1 MQRLVLAGFLTLALA
16 GFPGLAG
23 AAVIGS
29 WNLEHLGWNND
40 KRLDLVAR
48 VAGRFDLLA
57 VQELMNDEALAALEQ
72 ELEAVSGEAW
82 SSMASHAVGRSR
94 YQEHYGFLWR
104 ESRIA
109 SLGGGAVYID
119 RGDVFAREPFS
130 ARFRDRENDDAFVA
144 ATVHVVYGDG
154 LADRRPE
161 VEALA
166 DYWQWLDEAYPDTP
180 RMLMGDFNMAPDDPA
195 WAPLRALGVVPALNG
210 QATTLGT
217 TPGRYASPYDNIWYR
232 PDRLSPQAL
241 GMLRYPALTG
251 LDHVA
256 AREHVSDH
264 APVYLALHQGELRAL
279 PPGAG
284 EVAGAGGASHARAA
298 GCIDL
303 NASSVAMLE
312 RLPHIGPARAES
324 IVDGRPWA
332 GSGELSRIDGI
343 AVGRLADIRDSGRL
357 CSG

>member
-1 MQRLVLAGFLTLALA
+1 MQRLVLAVFLMLALTV
-16 GFPGLAG
+16 FPGLAG

-57 VQELMNDEALAALEQ
+57 VQELMDGEALTQLER
-72 ELEAVSGEAW
+72 ELEAVSGEDW
-82 SSMASHAVGRSR
+82 SSMASHAVGRSS

-104 ESRIA
+104 ESRVE

-130 ARFRDRENDDAFVA
+130 ATFRDLDSGDTFVT

-154 LADRRPE
+154 LDDRRPE

-195 WAPLRALGVVPALNG
+195 WAPLRALGAVPALSD
-210 QATTLGT
+210 QATTLGHA
-217 TPGRYASPYDNIWYR
+217 PGRYASRYDNIWYR
-232 PDRLSPQAL
+232 PDRLSPRTL
-241 GMLRYPALTG
+241 GMLRYPTLTG
-251 LDHVA
+251 LSHDE
-256 AREHVSDH
+256 ARESVSDH
-264 APVYLALHQGELRAL
+264 APVYLALHQGELESL
-279 PPGAG
+279 PPGADV
-284 EVAGAGGASHARAA
+284 VAGAGSVSRGSTA
-298 GCIDL
+298 GCVDL
-303 NASSVAMLE
+303 NASSRAELE
-312 RLPHIGPARAES
+312 VLPHIGPARAAA
-324 IVDGRPWA
+324 IVAGRPWS
-332 GSGELSRIDGI
+332 GSEELTRIDGI
-343 AVGRLADIRDSGRL
+343 AAGRLADIRDSGRL

>member
-16 GFPGLAG
+16 VFPGLAG

-57 VQELMNDEALAALEQ
+57 VQELMDGEALARLER
-72 ELEAVSGEAW
+72 ELEAVSGEDW

-94 YQEHYGFLWR
+94 YREHYGFLWR
-104 ESRIA
+104 ESRVA
-109 SLGGGAVYID
+109 SLGGGALFID
-119 RGDVFAREPFS
+119 SRDVFAREPFS
-130 ARFRDRENDDAFVA
+130 ATFRDRESGDTFVA
-144 ATVHVVYGDG
+144 ATMHVVYGDG

-180 RMLMGDFNMAPDDPA
+180 RLLMGDFNLAPDDPA
-195 WAPLRALGVVPALNG
+195 WAPLRALGAVPALNG
-210 QATTLGT
+210 EPTTLGT
-217 TPGRYASPYDNIWYR
+217 TAGRYASPYDNIWYR
-232 PDRLSPQAL
+232 PDRLSPSML
-241 GMLRYPALTG
+241 GMLRYPSLTG
-251 LDHVA
+251 LEHGE

-264 APVYLALHQGELRAL
+264 APVYLALHQGELASL

-284 EVAGAGGASHARAA
+284 VVADAGDASLGATA

-303 NASSVAMLE
+303 NASPRAALE
-312 RLPHIGPARAES
+312 SLPHIGPARAEA
-324 IVDGRPWA
+324 IVAGRPWA
-332 GSGELSRIDGI
+332 GSGELTRIDGI
-343 AVGRLADIRDSGRL
+343 AAGRLADIRASDRL
-357 CSG
+357 CGG

>member
-1 MQRLVLAGFLTLALA
+1 MQHLVLAGFIALALA
-16 GFPGLAG
+16 GVPGLVG

-40 KRLDLVAR
+40 KRLDRVAR

-57 VQELMNDEALAALEQ
+57 VQELMDDEALTRLER
-72 ELEAVSGEAW
+72 ELEAVSGEDW
-82 SSMASHAVGRSR
+82 SSMASHAVGRGS

-104 ESRIA
+104 ESRVV
-109 SLGGGAVYID
+109 SLGGGAVYLD

-130 ARFRDRENDDAFVA
+130 ATFRDRESGDPFVA

-166 DYWQWLDEAYPDTP
+166 DYWQWLDEAYPETP
-180 RMLMGDFNMAPDDPA
+180 RMLMGDFNLAPDDDA
-195 WAPLRALGVVPALNG
+195 WAPLRALGAVPALSD
-210 QATTLGT
+210 QATTLGHA
-217 TPGRYASPYDNIWYR
+217 PGRYASAYDNLWYR
-232 PDRLSPQAL
+232 PDRLSPSML
-241 GMLRYPALTG
+241 GMLRYPALAG
-251 LDHVA
+251 LQHGE

-264 APVYLALHQGELRAL
+264 APVYLALHQGELEAL

-284 EVAGAGGASHARAA
+284 VVADAGGASLGATA

-303 NASSVAMLE
+303 NASSVASLE
-312 RLPHIGPARAES
+312 QLPHIGPARAEA
-324 IVDGRPWA
+324 IVAGRPWS
-332 GSGELSRIDGI
+332 GSGELMRLDGI
-343 AVGRLADIRDSGRL
+343 AAGRLADIRDSGRL
-357 CSG
+357 CGG